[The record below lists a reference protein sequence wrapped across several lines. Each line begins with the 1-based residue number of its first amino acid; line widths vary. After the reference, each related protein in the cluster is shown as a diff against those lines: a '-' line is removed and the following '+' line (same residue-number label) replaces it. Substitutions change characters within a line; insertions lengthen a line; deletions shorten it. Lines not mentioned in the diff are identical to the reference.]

1 MGQFCLKKRKDSGGE
16 KDSIGHAK
24 RALRQRHTQ
33 DTRAGAGRLSGDYL
47 RGAGADRTAL
57 QAVSP
62 LRPANGGDGL
72 LPRRVEERLAIRDDK
87 KRDEPQCRVVLL
99 VDDADRE
106 RAESVK
112 RARKE
117 GLIDAFIYS
126 SVTDSCLA
134 AMMDSL

>member
-1 MGQFCLKKRKDSGGE
+1 MKRIVLDMRSGLYANAIRMILVQE
-16 KDSIGHAK
+16 PDDCQVIISDAPELTAQHC
-24 RALRQRHTQ
+24 RLFHPYALLMEAT
-33 DTRAGAGRLSGDYL
+33 GFS
-47 RGAGADRTAL
+47 
-57 QAVSP
+57 
-62 LRPANGGDGL
+62 
-72 LPRRVEERLAIRDDK
+72 PRRVEERLAIRDDK
-87 KRDEPQCRVVLL
+87 KKDEPQCRVVLL

-112 RARKE
+112 RAKKE